1 MCLFKVLK
9 ANRVNLWYTCFL
21 GVLRCAESKSAVYQA
36 QKWPLS
42 PQNGPFK
49 DGGHHYAGIY
59 YKASFWLNKVEII
72 FSFRFSYMGN
82 PIKYSDFK
90 SSVRKLLKTHI
101 LLKLSYI
108 GEYFS
113 NQLYPITYNMFPI
126 IMYINVSLY
135 KGNQLHNTCEDT
147 A

>member
-1 MCLFKVLK
+1 
-9 ANRVNLWYTCFL
+9 
-21 GVLRCAESKSAVYQA
+21 
-36 QKWPLS
+36 
-42 PQNGPFK
+42 
-49 DGGHHYAGIY
+49 
-59 YKASFWLNKVEII
+59 
-72 FSFRFSYMGN
+72 MGN

-101 LLKLSYI
+101 LLKWSYI